1 MKYALLIYTPTPADE
16 YSAITTTLRSQA
28 PGQRDA
34 AAPGPWVE
42 YTRAAK
48 QAGVLLGAEQ
58 LTHAETATSVRFQ
71 GTDRLV
77 TDGPFM
83 ETKENLLG
91 FYLIEVADLDEAM
104 DWARRMPSHDG
115 QTVEVRAAL
124 TGLPWMREL

>member
-1 MKYALLIYTPTPADE
+1 MKYALLIYSPTLADE
-16 YSAITTTLRSQA
+16 YSAMTTTLRR
-28 PGQRDA
+28 PD
-34 AAPGPWVE
+34 AAPGPWSE
-42 YTRAAK
+42 YTRAAR

-71 GTDRLV
+71 GTERLV

-91 FYLIEVADLDEAM
+91 FYLIDVDSLDEAL
-104 DWARRMPSHDG
+104 DWAQRMPAHDG